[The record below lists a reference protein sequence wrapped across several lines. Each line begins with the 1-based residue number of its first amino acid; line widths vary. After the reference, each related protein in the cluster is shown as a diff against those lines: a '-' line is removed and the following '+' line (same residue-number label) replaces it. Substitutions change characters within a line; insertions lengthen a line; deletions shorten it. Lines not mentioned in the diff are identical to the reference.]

1 MSHLCSSFPPTGI
14 ISEEGLREEV
24 PVTLQHLVLKVALAL
39 PASKFLWLKAQ
50 VGGRDPA
57 SVVSSP
63 AGSSAFWPGNF

>member
-1 MSHLCSSFPPTGI
+1 MSHLSSSFPPTGV

-63 AGSSAFWPGNF
+63 AGSSAFWPGNL